1 MFDQKSA
8 KSEID
13 ILDISVN
20 KDEQQRL
27 QKTF

>member
-13 ILDISVN
+13 ILDILVN

>member
-1 MFDQKSA
+1 MIDKKSA

-13 ILDISVN
+13 ILDILVN

>member
-13 ILDISVN
+13 ILDILVN

-27 QKTF
+27 QKTL